1 MQILN
6 YGFDVKH
13 PNHRLIKVNFLKNK
27 GVNGGYDVFTKT
39 DISLRG
45 QQFFFNSELP
55 PTEEDAKDY
64 AIMHLKITV
73 KI

>member
-13 PNHRLIKVNFLKNK
+13 PNHRMIKVNFSKNK
-27 GVNGGYDVFTKT
+27 GIKSGFTVSTKT
-39 DISLRG
+39 DISFRAY
-45 QQFFFNSELP
+45 QFFFNSELP

-64 AIMHLKITV
+64 C
-73 KI
+73 

>member
-13 PNHRLIKVNFLKNK
+13 PNHRMIKVYFSKNK
-27 GVNGGYDVFTKT
+27 GEKGGYDVFTKT
-39 DISLRG
+39 DISHRAY
-45 QQFFFNSELP
+45 QFFFNSELP